1 MGSLSHQL
9 NFASLGDATPI
20 MRNMIPT
27 EGSRF
32 TGINIPD
39 TRNQQHGSIR
49 GTDDPL
55 RSTVGMINGGV
66 RGVLPCCGVEQNDFS
81 VMGSRV
87 LRRAG
92 KTDTDFMNVPQG
104 FAKSQNKGLA
114 FDVTKPLN
122 APPQLPVDFCNPL
135 TMRSRFSPAPFT
147 MSR

>member
-9 NFASLGDATPI
+9 NFASLGNAAPI

-32 TGINIPD
+32 IGINIPD
-39 TRNQQHGSIR
+39 TRNQNHGSLK

-55 RSTVGMINGGV
+55 RTQMGMINGGI
-66 RGVLPCCGVEQNDFS
+66 RGVLPCCGVEQNAFS

-87 LRRAG
+87 LRRSG